1 MGAYTCLEEQLFGV
15 LGAVAQ
21 VCVSWCVPVTIS
33 VLEQIRCMQQD
44 GVQRVNAHTTSY
56 QQQVHHRV
64 RKSLPPSLLPE
75 SPQSTETEDDKSEF
89 TKKKK
94 KWRVE
99 SFLEKIYKIKA
110 FISIYGI

>member
-64 RKSLPPSLLPE
+64 RRLRVKVEIPSHPHCYLRAHRALKRRTTNRNL
-75 SPQSTETEDDKSEF
+75 Q
-89 TKKKK
+89 KKKK
-94 KWRVE
+94 SGEWSLFWRK
-99 SFLEKIYKIKA
+99 SIK
-110 FISIYGI
+110 